1 MGTMATNKNTTKKD
15 AGHAGLKA
23 AGIIG
28 GLAAATAAGMYFLH
42 HNKGAQKKMKNIKG
56 WVVKAKGEI
65 LEKVEKLK
73 EVNEDLYNNA
83 VDAVM
88 SRYKKLASI
97 DGAELTAV
105 TSEIKSHWKNIAKEL
120 KGGAKAVS
128 AGAKSVKAAVQVA
141 MNGKPAAKA
150 KKVASSKPATP
161 AK

>member
-1 MGTMATNKNTTKKD
+1 MTTNKNTKKTE
-15 AGHAGLKA
+15 GHAGLKA

-28 GLAAATAAGMYFLH
+28 GLAAATAAGIYFLH

-56 WVVKAKGEI
+56 WVIKAKGEI

-88 SRYKKLASI
+88 TRYKKLSTI
-97 DGAELTAV
+97 DGTELAVVTAEL
-105 TSEIKSHWKNIAKEL
+105 KSHWKNIAKEL

-128 AGAKSVKAAVQVA
+128 SGAKSVKSAVKHV
-141 MNGKPAAKA
+141 MNGDVVPKA
-150 KKVASSKPATP
+150 KKA